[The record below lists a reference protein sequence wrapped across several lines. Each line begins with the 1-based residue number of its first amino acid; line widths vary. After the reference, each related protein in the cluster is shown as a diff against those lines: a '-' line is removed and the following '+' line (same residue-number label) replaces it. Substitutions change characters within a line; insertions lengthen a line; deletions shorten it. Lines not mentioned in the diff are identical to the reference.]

1 MKCCQSVSTVYH
13 HLPPHTHTHTPHRA
27 LNDARHKLLAD
38 VFYGGSPG
46 SGSVVDNVNPDN
58 YQMEVLEWVCV
69 RVCVW
74 ACVCVCVWACVCV
87 CVCGRVCVWAC
98 VCVCVQYQVKC
109 HTCRPINSHGHN
121 TEAACPNTC
130 YGDFGTHY
138 RFIIII
144 TSFTVLHPPKLG
156 RSIKLYYYTDTVI
169 SSLAPLIYRKP
180 VNRQNPM
187 FVQPYDDWAGVDT
200 SGVESV

>member
-13 HLPPHTHTHTPHRA
+13 HHLPPTHTTPHRA

-69 RVCVW
+69 
-74 ACVCVCVWACVCV
+74 CVCV
-87 CVCGRVCVWAC
+87 CVCVVSG
-98 VCVCVQYQVKC
+98 QVPYMY
-109 HTCRPINSHGHN
+109 RPINSHGHN
-121 TEAACPNTC
+121 KEAACPNTC